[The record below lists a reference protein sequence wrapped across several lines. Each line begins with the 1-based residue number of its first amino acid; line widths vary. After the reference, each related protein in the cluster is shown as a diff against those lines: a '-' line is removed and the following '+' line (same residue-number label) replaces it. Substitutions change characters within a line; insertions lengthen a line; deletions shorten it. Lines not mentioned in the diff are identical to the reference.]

1 MFYQGALMSNEITQ
15 VNRQLPSTTSAQSKA
30 IAAAEEVKCFFLAAL
45 QFPRDTQQCKQEI
58 INACTDKMLAE
69 EALYSY
75 RRGGQ
80 LVEGP
85 SIDLVEEVA
94 TIWGRISSGWEIV
107 DSTPEASQV
116 IAFAIDFQTLKK
128 DSRTF
133 WVEHKGA
140 KGNRLTEARDIYE
153 TIANMAQRRKR
164 TCIEAMIPK
173 HVMNAA
179 VAQVIETLKAGDPK
193 PMADRVKLMAQAF
206 YDSHG
211 VTKAMLEKKLGSKL
225 EAMTDTQ
232 LVALR
237 AIFKSLKDGAKTEDY
252 FDVTLGTIVVES
264 TGEVVQQAE
273 DKKTKGKPA
282 KTKTDQ
288 KNVQTDSSAANSPES
303 SESSTSTTSNQSATV
318 TATTEDI
325 TPDPTDWNTA
335 FG

>member
-1 MFYQGALMSNEITQ
+1 MTNEITQ

-30 IAAAEEVKCFFLAAL
+30 IAAAEEVKCFFLASLSA
-45 QFPRDTQQCKQEI
+45 PRDTQQCKQEI

-252 FDVTLGTIVVES
+252 FDVTLGTITVES
-264 TGEVVQQAE
+264 TGEVVQQSE
-273 DKKTKGKPA
+273 DKKAKGKSA
-282 KTKTDQ
+282 KTKTEA
-288 KNVQTDSSAANSPES
+288 KNATADSTAATAPES
-303 SESSTSTTSNQSATV
+303 KGTSTQPHSETTADVSVTGQATDV
-318 TATTEDI
+318 
-325 TPDPTDWNTA
+325 TPDETDWSQS